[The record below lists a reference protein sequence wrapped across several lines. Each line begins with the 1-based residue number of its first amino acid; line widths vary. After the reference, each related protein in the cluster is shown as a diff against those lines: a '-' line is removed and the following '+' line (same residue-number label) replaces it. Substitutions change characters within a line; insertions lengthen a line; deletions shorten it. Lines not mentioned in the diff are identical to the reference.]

1 MTEKLAPVPNF
12 SVLPTGFIRTKLSLV
27 LVAPERWCRYPD
39 AVRGASMATV
49 VNIHEAKTH
58 LSKFV
63 DEAAAGREVI
73 IAKAGR
79 KIARL
84 VPIEVKPRPKKL
96 GGLKGR
102 IKVPDDFN
110 TPLESSVI
118 AAFEGRS

>member
-1 MTEKLAPVPNF
+1 
-12 SVLPTGFIRTKLSLV
+12 
-27 LVAPERWCRYPD
+27 
-39 AVRGASMATV
+39 MAHV

-58 LSKFV
+58 LSRIIEQV
-63 DEAAAGREVI
+63 AAGREVI

-79 KIARL
+79 GVAML
-84 VPIEVKPRPKKL
+84 VPLELGVRPKKL

-110 TPLESSVI
+110 APLDDRVI

>member
-1 MTEKLAPVPNF
+1 
-12 SVLPTGFIRTKLSLV
+12 
-27 LVAPERWCRYPD
+27 
-39 AVRGASMATV
+39 MATV

-84 VPIEVKPRPKKL
+84 VPIQVKPRPKKL